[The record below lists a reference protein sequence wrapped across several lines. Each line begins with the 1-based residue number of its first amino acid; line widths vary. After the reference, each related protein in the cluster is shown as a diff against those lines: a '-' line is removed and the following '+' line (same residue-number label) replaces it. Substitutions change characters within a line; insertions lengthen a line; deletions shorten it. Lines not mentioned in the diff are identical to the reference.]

1 MSLIT
6 FEDFFNLVK
15 DDVVDI
21 IYDVS
26 NSAAFQET
34 ETKTL
39 MFKATLNA
47 NDIPEDS
54 EFYTRLSD
62 HLNIINKVINGEEN
76 PFEIETPELINGSEA
91 PDPTRPSDIAFDGP
105 PEFLKVYS
113 PDLQFSVNVKI
124 SNILEIL

>member
-21 IYDVS
+21 VYDVS
-26 NSAAFQET
+26 NFPAFQET

-47 NDIPEDS
+47 DNIPEDS
-54 EFYTRLSD
+54 EFYTNLSN
-62 HLNIINKVINGEEN
+62 HLNVINKVINGEEN
-76 PFEIETPELINGSEA
+76 PFEIETPELTGGSEG
-91 PDPTRPSDIAFDGP
+91 PTPTRPTDITFDAP
-105 PEFLKVYS
+105 PDFLKVYS
-113 PDLQFSVNVKI
+113 TDLRFSVNVKI